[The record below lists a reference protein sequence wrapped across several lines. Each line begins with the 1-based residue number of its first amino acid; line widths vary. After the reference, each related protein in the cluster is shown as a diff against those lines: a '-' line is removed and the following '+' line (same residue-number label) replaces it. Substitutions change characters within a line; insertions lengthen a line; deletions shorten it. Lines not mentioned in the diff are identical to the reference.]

1 MKVVIIEDEEAAA
14 VRLSKIIGEIDPS
27 VEVLAILESIR
38 HAVEWFSKNQQPQ
51 LIFADIQLADG
62 PSFEI
67 FNKVK
72 VVAPVIFVTA
82 FDSYALQA
90 FKFNGIDY
98 LLKPVKKNDVATSLE
113 KFRNLNRQTQAPVVD
128 YQEILSSIISRKSA
142 YQKRLVIRIGQTI
155 RTIEISDVAYF
166 YTEEKIAFV
175 CMQDGKRLPL
185 DFTLDELETILD
197 PTLFFRINRQF
208 IIYIKA
214 IDNMFTHSKSRIKI
228 ILKPAIDTETI
239 VSSERSADFK
249 EWLLGKGI

>member
-1 MKVVIIEDEEAAA
+1 MKVIIIEDEEAAA
-14 VRLSKIIGEIDPS
+14 TRLAKILHDTDPS
-27 VEVLAILESIR
+27 LEILATLESIK
-38 HAVEWFSKNQQPQ
+38 HTVEWLSQNKQPE

-72 VVAPVIFVTA
+72 VTAPVIFVTA

-98 LLKPVKKNDVATSLE
+98 LLKPVKKNDVASSLE
-113 KFRNLNRQTQAPVVD
+113 KFKSFNQAAVNPEID
-128 YQEILSSIISRKSA
+128 YKEVLSSIVSKKTSF
-142 YQKRLVIRIGQTI
+142 QKRLVIRIGQTI
-155 RTIEISDVAYF
+155 RTVEIADVAYF

-197 PTLFFRINRQF
+197 PSIFFRINRQF

-214 IDNMFTHSKSRIKI
+214 IESMFTYSKSRIKI
-228 ILKPAIDTETI
+228 VLKPATETETI

-249 EWLLGKGI
+249 EWLLGKS